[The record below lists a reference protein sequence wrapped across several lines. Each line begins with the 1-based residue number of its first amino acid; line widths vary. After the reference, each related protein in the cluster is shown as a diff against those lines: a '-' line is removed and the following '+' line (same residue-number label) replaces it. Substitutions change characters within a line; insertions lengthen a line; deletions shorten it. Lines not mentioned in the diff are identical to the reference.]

1 MQFTLEVSEFVIEVA
16 ESYRKE
22 QNERVQKQFGLT
34 QDEYQ
39 LELQDVLKLMLQ
51 EISQFYVDR
60 KKGLVK
66 IEYVGQEG
74 EGSENEIEVL
84 VS

>member
-74 EGSENEIEVL
+74 EGYENEIEVL